1 MSHEC
6 NDSNCQPEP
15 LISKSCS
22 RSKSNFKRCFT
33 FFLAVA
39 NDSLTLKINLFVLN
53 ENLSLSSA
61 NKMSSL
67 SSSFLSLKKLH
78 SKQKIIVM
86 SKVTKPQTYRT
97 NFIF

>member
-22 RSKSNFKRCFT
+22 RSKRDFKRFRT
-33 FFLAVA
+33 FFWAA
-39 NDSLTLKINLFVLN
+39 AIDSLTLKISLFVLN

-61 NKMSSL
+61 NKLPSL
-67 SSSFLSLKKLH
+67 LSPFLSLMITQQTKNY
-78 SKQKIIVM
+78 SIV
-86 SKVTKPQTYRT
+86 
-97 NFIF
+97 